1 MNRLLRRFTSKRAI
15 SRTAVAII
23 IVLIVIAIAAA
34 IYISVL
40 KPSQVKAQPI
50 TLAPSSLLAIQG
62 TPITFTVS
70 GLLSNGIA
78 NLSLGDGHY
87 AQTNST
93 VIYTYRYPGRYL
105 VSASEVVNGKVVID
119 TDNATRLIQ
128 VTPNVNSSFAQLISI
143 PVITFN
149 LTRNPGAPLV
159 NVNQTVF
166 FYGGFLEEPTGTNI
180 SIISYVWNFGNGKTV
195 TVQANSSTSEP
206 QTNPVNTTYLAPGLY
221 PVSLTIYTQNTSS
234 GAKYSYT
241 TYQTVAVSSSTES
254 FKLFVY
260 SGNIPNPNV
269 INVAENVA

>member
-23 IVLIVIAIAAA
+23 IVLIVIAIA

-93 VIYTYRYPGRYL
+93 VIYTYRYPG
-105 VSASEVVNGKVVID
+105 
-119 TDNATRLIQ
+119 
-128 VTPNVNSSFAQLISI
+128 
-143 PVITFN
+143 
-149 LTRNPGAPLV
+149 
-159 NVNQTVF
+159 
-166 FYGGFLEEPTGTNI
+166 
-180 SIISYVWNFGNGKTV
+180 
-195 TVQANSSTSEP
+195 
-206 QTNPVNTTYLAPGLY
+206 
-221 PVSLTIYTQNTSS
+221 
-234 GAKYSYT
+234 
-241 TYQTVAVSSSTES
+241 
-254 FKLFVY
+254 
-260 SGNIPNPNV
+260 
-269 INVAENVA
+269 